1 MVQYLFYYTIWYL
14 LCNCNRSNIVWWP
27 GQKWLCGK
35 LSTVGQSYK
44 KKHEHIL
51 HQLRM
56 DWLFKGHFC
65 SDLPIWARL
74 AKQSLRAHSSWWSNR
89 QKCSSSLFCHHHR
102 SWECYCFVARG
113 IVSVVCSIVLSKG
126 CKPFMWDLM
135 KAAISNRWS
144 NRSQTFR
151 LKILTAFYLKVSF
164 L

>member
-113 IVSVVCSIVLSKG
+113 HYYCCLFYCALKG
-126 CKPFMWDLM
+126 LQ
-135 KAAISNRWS
+135 AIHVRPYESCHIKQMIKQIAN
-144 NRSQTFR
+144 
-151 LKILTAFYLKVSF
+151 V
-164 L
+164 